1 MHAYIRNDLNI
12 SMIFCKQQK
21 QGVFNRKVLYAKGL
35 GCIVKILAAWLCIS
49 LMTRFLY
56 TKFSVYFSH
65 KTHISM
71 LYYFQMRHLLKQE
84 TEGCE

>member
-1 MHAYIRNDLNI
+1 
-12 SMIFCKQQK
+12 MIFCKQQK

-35 GCIVKILAAWLCIS
+35 GCIKKILAAWLCIS

-84 TEGCE
+84 TKGCE